1 MFKQDWIKKGG
12 ISMEW
17 YSVLTTII
25 SLIAGGGW
33 FIYYRANKRKA
44 NGEATQSEAEGWRKQ
59 QEVYESTIESQ
70 QNWYNKLKD
79 DFNVVIEENSR
90 LRRENNELRAK
101 ITEMENVIF
110 ELRKEQER
118 QGRRLDALAG
128 KKKGGNHEGS

>member
-1 MFKQDWIKKGG
+1 
-12 ISMEW
+12 MEW

>member
-1 MFKQDWIKKGG
+1 
-12 ISMEW
+12 MEW

-70 QNWYNKLKD
+70 QNWYNKLKE

-90 LRRENNELRAK
+90 LRRENN
-101 ITEMENVIF
+101 
-110 ELRKEQER
+110 
-118 QGRRLDALAG
+118 
-128 KKKGGNHEGS
+128 

>member
-12 ISMEW
+12 MSMEW

-128 KKKGGNHEGS
+128 KKKGGKHEGS

>member
-1 MFKQDWIKKGG
+1 
-12 ISMEW
+12 MEW

-70 QNWYNKLKD
+70 QNWYNKLKE

-128 KKKGGNHEGS
+128 KKKGGKHEGS

>member
-1 MFKQDWIKKGG
+1 
-12 ISMEW
+12 MEW

-44 NGEATQSEAEGWRKQ
+44 NGEAAQSEAEGWRKQ

-70 QNWYNKLKD
+70 QNWYNKLKE
-79 DFNVVIEENSR
+79 DFNVVIDENSR

-110 ELRKEQER
+110 ELRKEQAR

-128 KKKGGNHEGS
+128 KQKGGKHEGS

>member
-1 MFKQDWIKKGG
+1 M
-12 ISMEW
+12 SMEW

>member
-1 MFKQDWIKKGG
+1 
-12 ISMEW
+12 MEW

-70 QNWYNKLKD
+70 QNWYNKLKE